1 MVLLRYVQISSQPIE
16 CEGLHVRITFTYI
29 QYRPDARY
37 NANAVFSVCK
47 LIRSSP
53 GANALIA
60 TRVRVRRL
68 VQMRSWEHSSP
79 CRVLVAGYCR
89 TMKST
94 EGLTLGEL
102 RMRDTPN

>member
-1 MVLLRYVQISSQPIE
+1 MQISSQPIE
-16 CEGLHVRITFTYI
+16 CEGLHVRVTFTYI

-47 LIRSSP
+47 RIRSSP

-60 TRVRVRRL
+60 TRVRVRRR

-79 CRVLVAGYCR
+79 CRVLVAGIFSYCR

-102 RMRDTPN
+102 HMRDTPH